1 MVRNI
6 IINCILLLVA
16 LAGSTIFY
24 SCQDDVFF
32 FEMNCSIHIF
42 DKNSLIEQSSIE
54 LLAEVN
60 ANAMCMYPIS
70 DT

>member
-16 LAGSTIFY
+16 LAGNTIFY
-24 SCQDDVFF
+24 SCQDDVFY
-32 FEMNCSIHIF
+32 FEMNCSIRIF
-42 DKNSLIEQSSIE
+42 DENPLIEQSNIE

-60 ANAMCMYPIS
+60 AHAVCIYPIS